1 MARFLVRHKADYE
14 KIGSIDK
21 MVQVGKQVR
30 DDAPSGFR
38 WLNSWWD
45 AEDEILFC
53 DWEAPDE
60 ASLHL
65 YLENIKEYWTVEKIY
80 PVLWTDPDW
89 YE

>member
-1 MARFLVRHKADYE
+1 MARFLVRHKADYQ
-14 KIGSIDK
+14 KIGSIEN
-21 MVQVGKQVR
+21 MVRVGKSVR
-30 DDAPSGFR
+30 DGAPPGFQ

-60 ASLHL
+60 AALRL
-65 YLENIKEYWTVEKIY
+65 YLEKIKDYWKTEKVY
-80 PVLWTDPDW
+80 PVLWTDPGW